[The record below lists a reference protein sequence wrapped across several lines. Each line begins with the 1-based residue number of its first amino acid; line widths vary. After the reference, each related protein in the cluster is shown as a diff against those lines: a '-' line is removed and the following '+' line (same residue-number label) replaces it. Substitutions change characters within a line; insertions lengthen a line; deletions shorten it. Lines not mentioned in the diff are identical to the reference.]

1 MARIMKT
8 TAEANEIETK
18 GKKQCEESM
27 NLRAVF
33 QED

>member
-1 MARIMKT
+1 MAKIMKT
-8 TAEANEIETK
+8 TAETNEIEMK

-27 NLRAVF
+27 NLRTVF